1 MNNLTN
7 MLRRNLFS
15 SKVIENVVRKFLNN
29 NFTSDSPQSAAHKEN
44 CLYFKLPHIAPFSIT
59 TQYRIKKF
67 ADTFCSNLDI
77 KLVFIPFEIEGWFGI
92 KDHTPAGWRLQ
103 VTYTF
108 SCAGCSACYAGETN
122 RYIATR
128 IHEHLSSEKHSQ
140 ILCTWEVLKIVAPFV
155 QKIVLKFWTLLP
167 QASNWKLRKPCTSFG
182 SSRL

>member
-29 NFTSDSPQSAAHKEN
+29 NFTSNSPQSAAHKEN
-44 CLYFKLPHIAPFSIT
+44 CLYFKLPHISPFSIT

-92 KDHTPAGWRLQ
+92 KDHIPAGWRLQ

-122 RYIATR
+122 RHIATR
-128 IHEHLSSEKHSQ
+128 IHEHLSSDKHSQ
-140 ILCTWEVLKIVAPFV
+140 IFSLER
-155 QKIVLKFWTLLP
+155 FWKLLLP
-167 QASNWKLRKPCTSFG
+167 LFK
-182 SSRL
+182 RLF

>member
-7 MLRRNLFS
+7 ILRRNLFS

-29 NFTSDSPQSAAHKEN
+29 NFTSDSPKSAAHKEN

-92 KDHTPAGWRLQ
+92 KDHTL
-103 VTYTF
+103 
-108 SCAGCSACYAGETN
+108 
-122 RYIATR
+122 
-128 IHEHLSSEKHSQ
+128 
-140 ILCTWEVLKIVAPFV
+140 
-155 QKIVLKFWTLLP
+155 
-167 QASNWKLRKPCTSFG
+167 
-182 SSRL
+182 